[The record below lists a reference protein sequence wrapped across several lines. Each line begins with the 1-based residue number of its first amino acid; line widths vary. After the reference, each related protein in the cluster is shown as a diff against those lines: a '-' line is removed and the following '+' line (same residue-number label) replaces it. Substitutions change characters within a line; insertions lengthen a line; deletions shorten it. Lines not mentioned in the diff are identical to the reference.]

1 MNSLT
6 PVTSLARTGAEL
18 VATAARNDADL
29 ADAKIAT
36 ETVARRAEG
45 ILRFVESYREFAQA
59 PDIHRRQFKAKPWAE
74 EIMRL
79 ALANAAE
86 RKIDA
91 RIEVEPKTLS
101 LNADPELLA
110 QALLNLLRNS
120 IRATADHDEAIV
132 VLGLAREANGHFRI
146 EVRDN
151 GSGIPEDRRE
161 DIFLPFYTTH
171 KGGSGVGLSFSK
183 QVALAHGGSI
193 CALTATEGGANIR
206 LVI

>member
-6 PVTSLARTGAEL
+6 PVTSLARTGADL
-18 VATAARNDADL
+18 VAAAARGNDAL
-29 ADAKIAT
+29 ADAKGAT

-45 ILRFVESYREFAQA
+45 ILRFVESYREFAQT
-59 PDIHRRQFKAKPWAE
+59 PDVHRRAFKAKGWAE

-79 ALANAAE
+79 ALANAAG
-86 RKIDA
+86 RAIDA
-91 RIEVEPKTLS
+91 RIEVVPKALS
-101 LNADPELLA
+101 VDGDAELLS
-110 QALLNLLRNS
+110 QAVLNLLRNA
-120 IRATADHDEAIV
+120 IRAISDTESPIV
-132 VLGLAREANGHFRI
+132 TLALSREATGRCRI

-151 GSGIPEDRRE
+151 GSGIPDDRRD

-193 CALTATEGGANIR
+193 CALEAEEGGANIR
-206 LVI
+206 MVI